1 MSEVSISKDEIET
14 NIDINILSPEN
25 WLTIW
30 EWKITIS
37 WNTNK
42 NFNVKI
48 SVNWSRTEMTTSN
61 WEWLFEK
68 TIENL
73 ENWDNIFKA
82 QVLNSDNEVIWESDV
97 VKVKVS
103 SNLPVLKNFKI
114 TPEDVNPES
123 EYEIEVIAS
132 KWLTDVNVIIND
144 SIIKLEESDEWV
156 YTNKAY
162 SPKNA
167 NSYKVDITLKNEL
180 WLEIKELW
188 AWNLIVS
195 KVELKSAEKK
205 VNNDDISTNLAVKW
219 LKLVKLKSKSVLS
232 WDKLENA
239 ESYNV
244 YKKSNKW
251 DFELLENINTNKYEI
266 EILWDELKYDFF
278 AIKAIWKTSTWEIF
292 EWNLSEAT
300 KIQTWPEIIILLILS
315 LLVWSIVIFSR
326 SKKS

>member
-1 MSEVSISKDEIET
+1 MNILKKITIPLFIISLTSFSSVFADWVDHFEVKLDPDTAKVWEALDLTIEAVDKNNTTVTDYNWTILIFSESDAEAELPSILEENTYTFSTSDQWKIKFENWVSFKKSWTQDVYIYDLEDDTVLWVSEVSISKDEIET

-167 NSYKVDITLKNEL
+167 NSYKVDI
-180 WLEIKELW
+180 
-188 AWNLIVS
+188 V
-195 KVELKSAEKK
+195 
-205 VNNDDISTNLAVKW
+205 
-219 LKLVKLKSKSVLS
+219 
-232 WDKLENA
+232 
-239 ESYNV
+239 
-244 YKKSNKW
+244 
-251 DFELLENINTNKYEI
+251 
-266 EILWDELKYDFF
+266 
-278 AIKAIWKTSTWEIF
+278 
-292 EWNLSEAT
+292 
-300 KIQTWPEIIILLILS
+300 S
-315 LLVWSIVIFSR
+315 LLPVI
-326 SKKS
+326 